1 MPQIILPNGSV
12 TLVDAE
18 LIPIL
23 NGYRWHPAASAGGGF
38 YARTNMK
45 CLNGKSRPVM
55 LHHVVIGF
63 PLNKLQVDHI
73 NGDKLD
79 NRRCNLRVVTPRQN
93 NANRGCN
100 KNNSTGFKGVFFD
113 KNKRK
118 YTVNVGQLQK
128 KRYFGVFDDKESAA
142 KAYDIAALK
151 EFGEFAKLNFESSR
165 ELFKDTGYVEFICRS
180 LTRRPMQYKK
190 VSVGTDAPRHNPNK
204 VHCPKGHP
212 YDEVNTR
219 IYRGYRYCK
228 QCRRDSKNLYMKQR
242 RLRERS
248 ARRTA

>member
-1 MPQIILPNGSV
+1 MPQIELPNGSV

-18 LIPIL
+18 LIPIISA
-23 NGYRWHPAASAGGGF
+23 YKWHPAGSAGGGF

-93 NANRGCN
+93 IVNRCRHKNNHTGYKGVSFN
-100 KNNSTGFKGVFFD
+100 KNKG
-113 KNKRK
+113 K
-118 YTVNVGQLQK
+118 YSVQLGTVPK
-128 KRYFGVFDDKESAA
+128 KKYIGLYDDKDTAA

-151 EFGEFAKLNFESSR
+151 EFGDFARLNFESSR
-165 ELFKDTGYVEFICRS
+165 ELFKDKKYVEFVCRS
-180 LTRRPMQYKK
+180 RSKVLMQYKK
-190 VSVGTDAPRHNPNK
+190 VAVGPDAPRHNPNK

-242 RLRERS
+242 RRRERS
-248 ARRTA
+248 ARRMA